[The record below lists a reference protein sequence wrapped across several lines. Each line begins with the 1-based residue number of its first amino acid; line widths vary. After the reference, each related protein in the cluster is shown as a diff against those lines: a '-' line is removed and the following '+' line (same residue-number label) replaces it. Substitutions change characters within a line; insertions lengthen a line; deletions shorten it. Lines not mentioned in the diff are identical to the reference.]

1 MTRSALSTIAY
12 EALVRARSK
21 FSNRE
26 ERCIREIWTAEQE
39 LVLLRLY
46 PDMPNEVLAARL
58 NKTVQQIYAKAHRL
72 GLKKSPELAKQILQA
87 CGRKL
92 QIEGNATQ
100 FKKGHT
106 PWNCGMKGLPARGRS
121 SETQFK
127 KGQKPHTWLPVGST
141 RVSADGYLQRKIS
154 DTGYPPR
161 DWKSIH
167 ILLWEEHVGP
177 IPTGHCVCFKD
188 NNKQNVVIDNL
199 ELITRAERMR
209 RNSIHRYPPELK
221 SAIRVISKLK
231 RTIQEVEHEK
241 QD

>member
-106 PWNCGMKGLPARGRS
+106 PWNCGMKGLLARGRS

-161 DWKSIH
+161 DWKGMH
-167 ILLWEEHVGP
+167 ILLWEEHFGP

-188 NNKQNVVIDNL
+188 NNKQ
-199 ELITRAERMR
+199 
-209 RNSIHRYPPELK
+209 
-221 SAIRVISKLK
+221 
-231 RTIQEVEHEK
+231 
-241 QD
+241 

>member
-1 MTRSALSTIAY
+1 MTRSALSNIAY
-12 EALVRARSK
+12 EALVRARRK

-26 ERCIREIWTAEQE
+26 ERCIRETWTAEQE

-58 NKTVQQIYAKAHRL
+58 NKTLQQICSKAYRL
-72 GLKKSPELAKQILQA
+72 GLKKSPEFSKKIRQDW
-87 CGRKL
+87 GS
-92 QIEGNATQ
+92 ATR
-100 FKKGHT
+100 FKKGNT

-154 DTGYPPR
+154 DTGYPTR

>member
-1 MTRSALSTIAY
+1 MTRSALSTLAY
-12 EALVRARSK
+12 EALVRARRK

-26 ERCIREIWTAEQE
+26 ERCIRETWTAEQE

-46 PDMPNEVLAARL
+46 PDMPNEVLVARL
-58 NKTVQQIYAKAHRL
+58 NKTLQQICSKAYRL
-72 GLKKSPELAKQILQA
+72 GLKKSPEFSKKIRQDW
-87 CGRKL
+87 GS
-92 QIEGNATQ
+92 AT
-100 FKKGHT
+100 
-106 PWNCGMKGLPARGRS
+106 R
-121 SETQFK
+121 FK

-141 RVSADGYLQRKIS
+141 RISADGYLQRKIS

-161 DWKSIH
+161 DWKGIH
-167 ILLWEEHVGP
+167 ILLWEEHFGP

-231 RTIQEVEHEK
+231 RTIQEVEHEE

>member
-1 MTRSALSTIAY
+1 MTRSALSTLAY
-12 EALVRARSK
+12 EALVRARRK

-26 ERCIREIWTAEQE
+26 ERCIRETWTAEQE

-58 NKTVQQIYAKAHRL
+58 NKTLQQICSKAYRL
-72 GLKKSPELAKQILQA
+72 GLKKSPEFSKKIRQDW
-87 CGRKL
+87 GS
-92 QIEGNATQ
+92 AT
-100 FKKGHT
+100 
-106 PWNCGMKGLPARGRS
+106 R
-121 SETQFK
+121 FK

-141 RVSADGYLQRKIS
+141 RISADGYLQRKIS

-231 RTIQEVEHEK
+231 RTIQEVEHEE

>member
-1 MTRSALSTIAY
+1 MTRSALSTLAY
-12 EALVRARSK
+12 EALVRARRK

-26 ERCIREIWTAEQE
+26 ERCIRETWTAEQE

-58 NKTVQQIYAKAHRL
+58 NKTLQQICSKAYRL
-72 GLKKSPELAKQILQA
+72 GLKKSPEFSKKIRHDW
-87 CGRKL
+87 GS
-92 QIEGNATQ
+92 AT
-100 FKKGHT
+100 
-106 PWNCGMKGLPARGRS
+106 R
-121 SETQFK
+121 FK

-141 RVSADGYLQRKIS
+141 RISADGYLQRKIS

-161 DWKSIH
+161 DWKGIH
-167 ILLWEEHVGP
+167 ILLWEEHFGP

-231 RTIQEVEHEK
+231 RTIQEVEHEE

>member
-1 MTRSALSTIAY
+1 MTRSALSNIAY
-12 EALVRARSK
+12 EALVRARRK

-26 ERCIREIWTAEQE
+26 ERCIRETWTAEQE

-58 NKTVQQIYAKAHRL
+58 NKTLQQICSKAYRL
-72 GLKKSPELAKQILQA
+72 GLKKSPEFSKKIRQDW
-87 CGRKL
+87 GS
-92 QIEGNATQ
+92 AT
-100 FKKGHT
+100 
-106 PWNCGMKGLPARGRS
+106 R
-121 SETQFK
+121 FK

-141 RVSADGYLQRKIS
+141 RISADGYLQRKIS

-161 DWKSIH
+161 DWKGIH
-167 ILLWEEHVGP
+167 ILLWEEHFGP

-231 RTIQEVEHEK
+231 RTIQEVEHEE

>member
-1 MTRSALSTIAY
+1 MPLSALSTLAY
-12 EALVRARSK
+12 EALVRARRK

-26 ERCIREIWTAEQE
+26 ERCIRETWTAEQE

-58 NKTVQQIYAKAHRL
+58 NKTLQQICSKAYRL
-72 GLKKSPELAKQILQA
+72 GLKKSPEFSKKIRQDW
-87 CGRKL
+87 GS
-92 QIEGNATQ
+92 AT
-100 FKKGHT
+100 
-106 PWNCGMKGLPARGRS
+106 R
-121 SETQFK
+121 FK

-141 RVSADGYLQRKIS
+141 RISADGYLQRKIS

-161 DWKSIH
+161 DWKGIH
-167 ILLWEEHVGP
+167 ILLWEEHFGP

-231 RTIQEVEHEK
+231 RTIQEVEHEE

>member
-1 MTRSALSTIAY
+1 
-12 EALVRARSK
+12 
-21 FSNRE
+21 
-26 ERCIREIWTAEQE
+26 
-39 LVLLRLY
+39 
-46 PDMPNEVLAARL
+46 LAARL
-58 NKTVQQIYAKAHRL
+58 NKTLQQICSKAYRL
-72 GLKKSPELAKQILQA
+72 GLKKSPEFSKKIRQDW
-87 CGRKL
+87 GS
-92 QIEGNATQ
+92 ATR
-100 FKKGHT
+100 FKKGNT

-231 RTIQEVEHEK
+231 RTIQEVEHE
-241 QD
+241 

>member
-1 MTRSALSTIAY
+1 M
-12 EALVRARSK
+12 
-21 FSNRE
+21 
-26 ERCIREIWTAEQE
+26 E
-39 LVLLRLY
+39 LRH
-46 PDMPNEVLAARL
+46 E
-58 NKTVQQIYAKAHRL
+58 
-72 GLKKSPELAKQILQA
+72 
-87 CGRKL
+87 
-92 QIEGNATQ
+92 
-100 FKKGHT
+100 
-106 PWNCGMKGLPARGRS
+106 GLPARGRS

-154 DTGYPPR
+154 DTGYPR

-231 RTIQEVEHEK
+231 RTIQEVEHENK
-241 QD
+241 IEDLRNHLFATIEGLLDEEKPLDIERAKAVAHVSSVIIESAKVEVKALEIIGAPGSSGSTFLQIGQEDSK

>member
-12 EALVRARSK
+12 EALVRARRK

-26 ERCIREIWTAEQE
+26 ERCIRETWTAEQE

-58 NKTVQQIYAKAHRL
+58 NKTLQQICSKAYRL
-72 GLKKSPELAKQILQA
+72 GLKKSPEFSKKIRQDW
-87 CGRKL
+87 GS
-92 QIEGNATQ
+92 AT
-100 FKKGHT
+100 
-106 PWNCGMKGLPARGRS
+106 R
-121 SETQFK
+121 FK

-141 RVSADGYLQRKIS
+141 RISADGYLQRKIS

-161 DWKSIH
+161 DWKGIH
-167 ILLWEEHVGP
+167 ILLWEEHFGP

-231 RTIQEVEHEK
+231 RTIQEVEHEE

>member
-1 MTRSALSTIAY
+1 MELRH
-12 EALVRARSK
+12 EG
-21 FSNRE
+21 FPRE
-26 ERCIREIWTAEQE
+26 
-39 LVLLRLY
+39 
-46 PDMPNEVLAARL
+46 D
-58 NKTVQQIYAKAHRL
+58 AHR
-72 GLKKSPELAKQILQA
+72 KRSS
-87 CGRKL
+87 R
-92 QIEGNATQ
+92 
-100 FKKGHT
+100 
-106 PWNCGMKGLPARGRS
+106 RGRS
-121 SETQFK
+121 
-127 KGQKPHTWLPVGST
+127 PTWLPVGST

-154 DTGYPPR
+154 DTGYPR

-231 RTIQEVEHEK
+231 RTIQEVEHENK
-241 QD
+241 IEDLRNHLFATIEGLLDEEKPLDIERAKAVAHVSSVIIESAKVEVKALEIIGAPGSSGSTFLQIGQEDSK

>member
-1 MTRSALSTIAY
+1 MTRPSLSTVAY
-12 EALVRARSK
+12 EALVRARRK

-26 ERCIREIWTAEQE
+26 EHCIRETWTAEQE

-46 PDMPNEVLAARL
+46 PDMPNEVLATRL

-100 FKKGHT
+100 FPKGHT
-106 PWNCGMKGLPARGRS
+106 PWNLGMKGLPARGRS

-154 DTGYPPR
+154 DTGYPPPG
-161 DWKSIH
+161 
-167 ILLWEEHVGP
+167 LEEHPHPALGR
-177 IPTGHCVCFKD
+177 
-188 NNKQNVVIDNL
+188 
-199 ELITRAERMR
+199 TRRPHPNRPLRLLQGQQQAERR
-209 RNSIHRYPPELK
+209 HRQPGTHHPG
-221 SAIRVISKLK
+221 
-231 RTIQEVEHEK
+231 RTHAPQLHPSLST
-241 QD
+241 

>member
-100 FKKGHT
+100 FKKG
-106 PWNCGMKGLPARGRS
+106 
-121 SETQFK
+121 
-127 KGQKPHTWLPVGST
+127 QKPHTWLPVGST

-161 DWKSIH
+161 DWKGMH
-167 ILLWEEHVGP
+167 ILLWEEHFGP

>member
-1 MTRSALSTIAY
+1 MTRSALSTLAY
-12 EALVRARSK
+12 EALVRARRK

-26 ERCIREIWTAEQE
+26 ERCIRETWTAEQE

-46 PDMPNEVLAARL
+46 PDMPNEVMAARL
-58 NKTVQQIYAKAHRL
+58 NKTLQQICSKAYRL
-72 GLKKSPELAKQILQA
+72 GLKKSPEFSKKIRQDW
-87 CGRKL
+87 GS
-92 QIEGNATQ
+92 AT
-100 FKKGHT
+100 
-106 PWNCGMKGLPARGRS
+106 R
-121 SETQFK
+121 FK

-141 RVSADGYLQRKIS
+141 RISADGYLQRKIS

-161 DWKSIH
+161 DWKGIH
-167 ILLWEEHVGP
+167 ILLWEEHFGP

-231 RTIQEVEHEK
+231 RTIQEVEHEE

>member
-1 MTRSALSTIAY
+1 MTRSALSTLAY
-12 EALVRARSK
+12 EALVRARRK

-26 ERCIREIWTAEQE
+26 ERCIRETWTAEQE

-58 NKTVQQIYAKAHRL
+58 NKTLQQICSKAYRL
-72 GLKKSPELAKQILQA
+72 GLKKSPEFSKKIRQDW
-87 CGRKL
+87 GS
-92 QIEGNATQ
+92 AT
-100 FKKGHT
+100 
-106 PWNCGMKGLPARGRS
+106 R
-121 SETQFK
+121 FK

-141 RVSADGYLQRKIS
+141 RISADGYLQRKIS

-161 DWKSIH
+161 DWKGIH
-167 ILLWEEHVGP
+167 ILLWEEHFGP

>member
-12 EALVRARSK
+12 EALVRARRK

-26 ERCIREIWTAEQE
+26 ERCIRETWTAEQE

-58 NKTVQQIYAKAHRL
+58 NKTLQQICSRAYR
-72 GLKKSPELAKQILQA
+72 I
-87 CGRKL
+87 
-92 QIEGNATQ
+92 
-100 FKKGHT
+100 
-106 PWNCGMKGLPARGRS
+106 PA
-121 SETQFK
+121 
-127 KGQKPHTWLPVGST
+127 
-141 RVSADGYLQRKIS
+141 I
-154 DTGYPPR
+154 PPR
-161 DWKSIH
+161 DWKGIH
-167 ILLWEEHVGP
+167 ILLWEEHFGP

-231 RTIQEVEHEK
+231 RTIQEVEHEE